1 MQFFNIVKLRP
12 AFTLIMMVAMGQIA
26 QAQGT
31 TNELYW
37 YVDGQKQSWDW
48 MPDRFA
54 VQVTTDAESQPLSTT
69 FVSKKEPVIS
79 ATEKFIE
86 FEFTANMPSSS
97 KQNHLNEIL
106 ATYNADKVL
115 PVLYTKGSHQPL
127 YIDNQIMVRF
137 KNANI
142 TLEAVA
148 SFMQKHNLTLVNEQV
163 WKMPSS
169 GKQVFI
175 FRMNDNTLTYTA
187 GHLAAKLFE
196 QENSMVASAQP
207 NRLNLLQVDGE
218 SMVDPASNPSFYKSW
233 HLDNN
238 GQQLFCSS
246 KSGTND
252 ADVKVKDTWS
262 NGYNGQGITVGVIDI
277 GGFDYNHPGLQ
288 GQMIAG
294 WDCINNR
301 NYDAGNYYFADANQ
315 GHGMGV
321 TGIIVATSSN
331 GATGVAPGAKVAP
344 LLISGSEAS
353 IVLALQKALEMN
365 LDIVNMSFAIGYSE
379 AVKQQVQNL
388 TNLGRKKFGNTLGT
402 IVIASHGNNGAD
414 DAVSPQWPAA
424 YDEVISVGAS
434 TPDDRFKT
442 NNDPWN
448 IGSTWATNYGNLV
461 DLTAPGVCIYTTDIA
476 GSAGYSSSDYGGLQK
491 TSAAAPIVSGVVALL
506 LSKNNSM
513 TWEEVRT
520 TMLNSA
526 DKVHSDEYNYTH
538 DAAKAGHSREMGYG
552 RVNAL
557 KAISDVAV
565 GIGNEPTLSF
575 GNDIRVVNPVENN
588 QLEIFYPGAQLEA
601 DMTVG
606 VYDMSGKL
614 VAQRLLGRNE
624 EFVTIDV
631 NDMTPGMYFA
641 RFMYREDE
649 LVQTVKF
656 VKLW

>member
-1 MQFFNIVKLRP
+1 MHFWNRAKLRP
-12 AFTLIMMVAMGQIA
+12 ALTLLLMVAMGQVA
-26 QAQGT
+26 QAQNT
-31 TNELYW
+31 LNELYW
-37 YVDGQKQSWDW
+37 YVDGKKQTWDW
-48 MPDRFA
+48 APDKFA
-54 VQVTTDAESQPLSTT
+54 IQVPTDVDAKPLTTT
-69 FVSKKEPVIS
+69 FVAKQEPIVS
-79 ATEKFIE
+79 ATEKYIQ
-86 FEFTANMPSSS
+86 FEFIAAMPASS
-97 KQNHLNEIL
+97 KQNHIDDIL
-106 ATYNADKVL
+106 LAYQADKVL
-115 PVLYTKGSHQPL
+115 PVLYAKGTHTPL

-142 TLEAVA
+142 SIEEITTL
-148 SFMQKHNLTLVNEQV
+148 MQQYDLSLVNNQV
-163 WKMPSS
+163 WDMPAS
-169 GKQVFI
+169 GKQVFV
-175 FRMNDNTLTYTA
+175 FRMNNSSLTYTA
-187 GHLAAKLFE
+187 AHLSAQLFE
-196 QENSMVASAQP
+196 GEKNLIASAQP

-218 SMVDPASNPSFYKSW
+218 SMVDPSSNPSFYKSW

-246 KSGTND
+246 KSGTMD

-262 NGYNGQGITVGVIDI
+262 TGYNGQGVTIGVIDV

-301 NYDAGNYYFADANQ
+301 SYDANNYYFADANQ

-321 TGIIVATSSN
+321 TGIIVANSTN
-331 GATGVAPGAKVAP
+331 GATGVAPGARVAP

-353 IVLALQKALEMN
+353 IVLALQKALELN

-388 TNLGRKKFGNTLGT
+388 ANLGRQKYGNALGT

-434 TPDDRFKT
+434 TPDDRLKT
-442 NNDPWN
+442 NADVWS
-448 IGSTWATNYGNLV
+448 IGGTWATNYGDLV

-476 GSAGYSSSDYGGLQK
+476 GSSGYSSTDYGGLQK

-513 TWEEVRT
+513 SWEEVRT

-526 DKVHSDEYNYTH
+526 DKVHNGEYNYSH
-538 DAAKAGHSREMGYG
+538 DAGKAGHSREMGYG

-557 KAISDVAV
+557 KAVGEVAV
-565 GIGNEPTLSF
+565 GIGNEPTLAF
-575 GNDIRVVNPVENN
+575 GNDIKVVNPVENN
-588 QLEIFYPGAQLEA
+588 QLEIFYPGSQLEA

-624 EFVTIDV
+624 EFVSIDV

>member
-1 MQFFNIVKLRP
+1 MQFWNSVKLRP
-12 AFTLIMMVAMGQIA
+12 SLTLLLMVAMGQIA
-26 QAQGT
+26 QAQNT
-31 TNELYW
+31 SNELYW

-48 MPDRFA
+48 APDKFA
-54 VQVTTDAESQPLSTT
+54 IQLPTETEIKPLTTT
-69 FVSKKEPVIS
+69 FISKEAPLTT
-79 ATEKFIE
+79 AAEKFVE
-86 FEFTANMPSSS
+86 FEFVASMPASS
-97 KQNHLNEIL
+97 KKNHIDEIL
-106 ATYNADKVL
+106 STYQTDKVL
-115 PVLYTKGSHQPL
+115 AVLHAKGSSTPL
-127 YIDNQIMVRF
+127 YIDNQVMVRF
-137 KNANI
+137 KKSTISVEEVTA
-142 TLEAVA
+142 
-148 SFMQKHNLTLVNEQV
+148 FMQKYDLTLVNTQV
-163 WKMPSS
+163 WNMSES

-175 FRMNDNTLTYTA
+175 FRMNNNSLAFTA
-187 GHLAAKLFE
+187 GHLSAALFE
-196 QENSMVASAQP
+196 QEKSIVASAQP

-218 SMVDPASNPSFYKSW
+218 MVDPTTNPSFYKSW

-252 ADVKVKDTWS
+252 ADVKVRDTWNS
-262 NGYNGQGITVGVIDI
+262 GYNGQGITIGVIDI

-301 NYDAGNYYFADANQ
+301 SYDATNYYFADANQ

-331 GATGVAPGAKVAP
+331 GATGVAPGARVAP

-353 IVLALQKALEMN
+353 IVLALQKALELN

-388 TNLGRKKFGNTLGT
+388 TSLGRKKFGTSLGT
-402 IVIASHGNNGAD
+402 IVIASHGNNGSD

-424 YDEVISVGAS
+424 YNEVISVGAS

-442 NNDPWN
+442 DNDPWS
-448 IGSTWATNYGNLV
+448 IGGTWATNYGDLV

-476 GSAGYSSSDYGGLQK
+476 GSGGYSSTDYGGLQK
-491 TSAAAPIVSGVVALL
+491 TSAAAPIVAGVVALL
-506 LSKNNSM
+506 LSKNNSL

-526 DKVHSDEYNYTH
+526 DKVHNGDYNYNH
-538 DAAKAGHSREMGYG
+538 DASKAGHSREMGYG

-557 KAISDVAV
+557 KAIGEVAV
-565 GIGNEPTLSF
+565 GIGNEPTLAFS
-575 GNDIRVVNPVENN
+575 NDIKVVNPIENGR
-588 QLEIFYPGAQLEA
+588 LEIFYPGAELEE
-601 DMTVG
+601 DMLVA

-614 VAQRLLGRNE
+614 VAQRLLGRHE
-624 EFVTIDV
+624 EYVSIDV
-631 NDMTPGMYFA
+631 NDMTAGMYFA

>member
-1 MQFFNIVKLRP
+1 MRFWNIVGLRP
-12 AFTLIMMVAMGQIA
+12 ALTMIFMVSMGQVA
-26 QAQGT
+26 SSQGT
-31 TNELYW
+31 SNELYW
-37 YVDGQKQSWDW
+37 YVDGQKQAWDW

-54 VQVTTDAESQPLSTT
+54 VQLPTDAENQPLTTT
-69 FVSKKEPVIS
+69 FMSKKEPVTS

-86 FEFTANMPSSS
+86 FEFTATMPPSS
-97 KQNHLNEIL
+97 KQNHINEIL
-106 ATYNADKVL
+106 NAYHADAVL
-115 PVLYTKGSHQPL
+115 PVLYTKGKTTPV
-127 YIDNQIMVRF
+127 YIDNKVMVRF

-142 TLEAVA
+142 NVEQVTA
-148 SFMQKHNLTLVNEQV
+148 FMQKYDLTLQNEQV
-163 WKMPSS
+163 WSMPES

-175 FRMNDNTLTYTA
+175 FKMNTNTLTYTA

-196 QENSMVASAQP
+196 DEKQLVSSAQP
-207 NRLNLLQVDGE
+207 NRLNLVLVDGE
-218 SMVDPASNPSFYKSW
+218 MVDPTNNPSFYKSW
-233 HLDNN
+233 HLDNT
-238 GQQLFCSS
+238 GQQLFCSA

-252 ADVKVKDTWS
+252 ADVKVKDTW
-262 NGYNGQGITVGVIDI
+262 NIGYTGQGVTVGVIDI

-301 NYDAGNYYFADANQ
+301 GYDASSYYFADANQ

-321 TGIIVATSSN
+321 AGIIVANSSN
-331 GATGVAPGAKVAP
+331 AATGVAPGAKVAP

-388 TNLGRKKFGNTLGT
+388 VNLGRKKYGTSLGT

-424 YDEVISVGAS
+424 YDEVLSVGAS

-442 NNDPWN
+442 DSDPWN
-448 IGSTWATNYGNLV
+448 IGSTWATNYGDLV

-476 GSAGYSSSDYGGLQK
+476 GSGGYSTTDYGGLQK
-491 TSAAAPIVSGVVALL
+491 TSAAAPIVAGVAALL

-513 TWEEVRT
+513 TWQEVRT
-520 TMLNSA
+520 SLLNSA
-526 DKVHSDEYNYTH
+526 DKVHSGEYNYSH
-538 DAAKAGHSREMGYG
+538 DASKAGHSREMGYG

-557 KAISDVAV
+557 KALGEVAV
-565 GIGNEPTLSF
+565 GVGNEPSF
-575 GNDIRVVNPVENN
+575 DVTNNIKVVNPVQNN
-588 QLEIFYPGAQLEA
+588 QVEIYYPGPLLEQ
-601 DMTVG
+601 DMVVG
-606 VYDMSGKL
+606 IFDMNG
-614 VAQRLLGRNE
+614 RLMKQQMLGRHE
-624 EFVTIDV
+624 EFVSIDV
-631 NDMTPGMYFA
+631 FDMTPGMYFA